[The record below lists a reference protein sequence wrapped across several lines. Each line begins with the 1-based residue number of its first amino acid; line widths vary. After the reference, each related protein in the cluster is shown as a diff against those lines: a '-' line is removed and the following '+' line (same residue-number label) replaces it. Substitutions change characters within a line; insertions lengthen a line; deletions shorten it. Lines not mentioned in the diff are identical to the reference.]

1 MLIFWRIKVIRTSFI
16 FRFVKLV
23 GLLTFPIL
31 LTGCGSLVYHQVQ
44 KGETLY
50 SISWRYHQ
58 NYHDVAKWNDIEAP
72 YIIHSGQWLR
82 VVPPTSNKK
91 DVKLVQAPVR
101 DISPEQEK
109 PRHDPSPVAKVE
121 QASTREVAPSV
132 VKKVVGEEDKSSVTS
147 APVKR
152 DKTTETMLSSRA
164 PITWRWP
171 VEGKVI
177 ETYNANRPGKK
188 GIAIGGQR
196 GTLVRATA
204 AGKVVYSGDSLKGY
218 GNLIIIKHNEKYL
231 SAYGHNQTLLVKEG
245 DVVSA
250 GEAIAR
256 MGDTEASRVKLH
268 FEIRVD
274 GKAVNPLRYLP
285 KRSS

>member
-1 MLIFWRIKVIRTSFI
+1 MLVFWRIKVIGRAFV
-16 FRFVKLV
+16 FRFARFV
-23 GLLTFPIL
+23 GLLTFSTL

-50 SISWRYHQ
+50 SISWRYNQ
-58 NYHDVAKWNDIEAP
+58 SYHDVAKWNNIEAP

-82 VVPPTSNKK
+82 VVPPTTNRR
-91 DVKLVQAPVR
+91 DVRYVQAPVR
-101 DISPEQEK
+101 DISPRQEK
-109 PRHDPSPVAKVE
+109 SQHEPIPVKVTKAE
-121 QASTREVAPSV
+121 QASTPEVSPSV
-132 VKKVVGEEDKSSVTS
+132 TKSSVTH

-152 DKTTETMLSSRA
+152 DETTETMLSSRA

-177 ETYNANRPGKK
+177 ETYNAKRPGKK
-188 GIAIGGQR
+188 GIAISGER
-196 GTLVRATA
+196 GSLVRATG
-204 AGKVVYSGDSLKGY
+204 AGKVVYSGNSLKGY